1 LLTDIKNKKLETM
14 KKLIIFFS
22 AAILVTGVGCEKGYL
37 DINTNPNS
45 PADASP
51 ELVLPTALR
60 ATAARQITGYTFIN
74 GWMGYWA
81 ISGSY
86 AISNNDFTTYQQT
99 NTFGNGLWFS
109 IYDNLEDYQYV
120 ETQGRLRGE
129 PFFEAAGKIMKAYE
143 FQQLVD
149 MFGNVP
155 YTDALQGT
163 SVILPTYTDAQDI
176 YDSLE
181 YNLGVAIDLIK
192 TSPDIARSGDILF
205 GGDNTSWIKLANTLR
220 LRILLRQS
228 QIGRDSYIQ
237 GEIAKITA
245 EGTGFLDVDAAADPG
260 FLNADGKQ
268 NPFWDFNYNT
278 SGTYTQDFWR
288 ANQYSITFYKNN
300 DDPRLEQV
308 YRPASSN
315 GEYQGNYIGQPSGAF
330 VGSASSTFGPGVLKS
345 FAQPAV
351 ILPASESYFMQAEA
365 ALRGWIQDDP
375 QALYEAGVTASFEF
389 LGVPDADAAAE
400 EYYTQAGNKQTNY
413 AATTN
418 FNEHLAV
425 IIRQKWA
432 SENTVT
438 PFEAW
443 ADYRRLHL
451 PADIPITQSPYVDVP
466 EIPVRIIYPEIEYQ
480 TNAANVTAQGT
491 VNHHTT
497 KIFWMP

>member
-1 LLTDIKNKKLETM
+1 M
-14 KKLIIFFS
+14 KRLIIFFS
-22 AAILVTGVGCEKGYL
+22 AALLVTGIGCKKGYL

-51 ELVLPTALR
+51 ELVLPTALK
-60 ATAARQITGYTFIN
+60 ATAARQITNYTFIN

-99 NTFGNGLWFS
+99 TTFGNGLWFS
-109 IYDNLEDYQYV
+109 IYDNLEDYNYV
-120 ETQGRLRGE
+120 EQQGRERGE
-129 PFFEAAGKIMKAYE
+129 PFFEAVGKIMKAYE

-163 SVILPTYTDAQDI
+163 SVIQPTYTDAQDI

-181 YNLGVAIDLIK
+181 LSLGVAIDLIK
-192 TSPDIARSGDILF
+192 TSPDVARSGDVVF
-205 GGDNTSWIKLANTLR
+205 GGDNTNWVKFANTLR

-245 EGTGFLDVDAAADPG
+245 EGTGFLDIDASADPG

-278 SGTYTQDFWR
+278 SGTYTNDFWR
-288 ANQYSITFYKNN
+288 ANQYSINFYNTNN
-300 DDPRLEQV
+300 DPRLEQV
-308 YRPASSN
+308 YAPTS
-315 GEYQGNYIGQPSGAF
+315 GGVYQGNYIGQPSGAF

-345 FAQPAV
+345 FDQPAV
-351 ILPASESYFMQAEA
+351 ILPASESYFLQAEA
-365 ALRGWIQDDP
+365 ALRGWIEDNAQT
-375 QALYEAGVTASFEF
+375 LFENGVTASFEY
-389 LGVPDADAAAE
+389 LAVPDADAAAA
-400 EYYTQAGNKQTNY
+400 EYYSQASNKNTNY
-413 AATTN
+413 AAATT
-418 FNEHLAV
+418 FNEQLAV

-443 ADYRRLHL
+443 CDYRRLKL
-451 PADIPITQSPYVDVP
+451 PADVPITLSPFVDVP

-480 TNAANVTAQGT
+480 TNAANVAAQGT
-491 VNHHTT
+491 VNQHTT
-497 KIFWMP
+497 KIFWIP